1 MGDWCA
7 DAERAGGAVV
17 LSPDALPDTL
27 DRPHLLRSGTARG
40 GCLPALAR
48 RAAAP
53 PR

>member
-1 MGDWCA
+1 MADWCA
-7 DAERAGGAVV
+7 SAERAGGAVV
-17 LSPDALPDTL
+17 LFLDALPDTL

-40 GCLPALAR
+40 GFLPALAR